1 MYQNYKN
8 ARDRAWQTLIDCGV
22 DTLPVRLSKIVKYY
36 DSDIKDNADVG
47 ILTDNQ
53 LGCVAFLDDR
63 YHIVIDMT
71 VSIERQR
78 YTIAHEIGHI
88 ALEHTLHEAI
98 LMREKFL
105 TFTNSQEY
113 EAERFAMNLLA
124 PACVLWGLDI
134 HKAEDIAKICNIS
147 KQSAKK
153 RADRMRTLYK
163 RNMFLSSDLEKQV
176 YQQFKKFIE
185 ENK

>member
-1 MYQNYKN
+1 
-8 ARDRAWQTLIDCGV
+8 
-22 DTLPVRLSKIVKYY
+22 
-36 DSDIKDNADVG
+36 
-47 ILTDNQ
+47 
-53 LGCVAFLDDR
+53 
-63 YHIVIDMT
+63 
-71 VSIERQR
+71 
-78 YTIAHEIGHI
+78 
-88 ALEHTLHEAI
+88 
-98 LMREKFL
+98 MREKFL

-113 EAERFAMNLLA
+113 EAERFAMNLFA

-163 RNMFLSSDLEKQV
+163 RNKFLSSDLEKQV

>member
-22 DTLPVRLSKIVKYY
+22 DSLPIKLSKIVKYY

-47 ILTDNQ
+47 ILTENQ

-63 YHIVIDMT
+63 YYIVIDMT

-88 ALEHTLHEAI
+88 ALEHTLHEAV
-98 LMREKFL
+98 LMRDKFL
-105 TFTNSQEY
+105 TFTDSQEY

-124 PACVLWGLDI
+124 PACVLWGLNL
-134 HKAEDIAKICNIS
+134 HSAKDIAKICGIS
-147 KQSAKK
+147 EQSAKK

-163 RNMFLSSDLEKQV
+163 RDKFLTSDLEKEV
-176 YQQFKKFIE
+176 FKQFKEFIE

>member
-1 MYQNYKN
+1 M
-8 ARDRAWQTLIDCGV
+8 
-22 DTLPVRLSKIVKYY
+22 
-36 DSDIKDNADVG
+36 IKDNADVG

-71 VSIERQR
+71 VSLERQR
-78 YTIAHEIGHI
+78 YTIAHEVGHI

-105 TFTNSQEY
+105 TFTDSQEY

-153 RADRMRTLYK
+153 RADRMKTLYK
-163 RNMFLSSDLEKQV
+163 RNRFLSSDLEKQV